1 MQRLCAQFVTVGHY
15 SDFVPILSE
24 WVKYIGFVPILFD
37 WVTHRLCSHS
47 ALSSFCLE
55 RAHADLVRVGHIHQP
70 CLFVGSGWHT
80 PTLFPPCKSG
90 SHASL
95 DFNPFTAKAFCK
107 IVRSNVQRTVYANCQ
122 SPWCF
127 FFSGVAK
134 TWPLY
139 VCTFRL
145 WYSVNTNLQDAFSG
159 VVKIWCW
166 YISVGFNVHWSTLL
180 SLTISLVWSNVEN
193 SDWSVWCGLTYV
205 ITKLSSLT
213 TSFLPL
219 LLCCC
224 KPVDYTSW
232 SPGFQKTSSGNIHT
246 DIHYHNT
253 MFCFV
258 IFEKR
263 FSTKSVRFARYM
275 WKLTPKGLVSGL

>member
-24 WVKYIGFVPILFD
+24 WVKYIGFVPILFE

-80 PTLFPPCKSG
+80 PTLSPPCKSG

-127 FFSGVAK
+127 FFSLLV
-134 TWPLY
+134 WPKLDH
-139 VCTFRL
+139 CT
-145 WYSVNTNLQDAFSG
+145 SVHSD
-159 VVKIWCW
+159 
-166 YISVGFNVHWSTLL
+166 YDTLL
-180 SLTISLVWSNVEN
+180 TPTSKTLSLAWSKFDV
-193 SDWSVWCGLTYV
+193 GT
-205 ITKLSSLT
+205 
-213 TSFLPL
+213 FP
-219 LLCCC
+219 
-224 KPVDYTSW
+224 
-232 SPGFQKTSSGNIHT
+232 
-246 DIHYHNT
+246 
-253 MFCFV
+253 
-258 IFEKR
+258 
-263 FSTKSVRFARYM
+263 
-275 WKLTPKGLVSGL
+275 